1 MAVWLQVNVEKEST
15 SKIRAFGPG
24 LETGIVGC
32 SADFTV
38 ETNGESGALGMFSLL
53 VLHTHSGTLPYLYTR
68 SYSSLVLSHARPYF
82 PMPSGTL
89 PCSPILSHALWY
101 SPMLTH
107 TFPCPLVLSHTPMY
121 SGTLPYSSVLS
132 PLVPF
137 LTLRYFQSLPYCS
150 ILP

>member
-1 MAVWLQVNVEKEST
+1 MEKEST

-89 PCSPILSHALWY
+89 PYSHVLRYSPILFR
-101 SPMLTH
+101 T
-107 TFPCPLVLSHTPMY
+107 LS
-121 SGTLPYSSVLS
+121 SGTLPYSSVFPKS
-132 PLVPF
+132 PVLFHTPVIYHALVIS
-137 LTLRYFQSLPYCS
+137 TLPYASMLSLKRSHNRSLS
-150 ILP
+150 ISL